1 LRLKPGLTGLEGF
14 SGWKLSTYPGFLRGS
29 LFLLL
34 FVIVPIAARCQV
46 SHVDSLLAESLGEM
60 RPSIASTPFI
70 WNGDSSL
77 QPLLRVMPVTEGTSV
92 PVFSIENL
100 SATVRGE
107 GSASARMFVNI
118 QGALVRP
125 GDPVAQPRSIS
136 RTFNITLLARDR
148 MLLETNQDRY
158 VSLEQPAQPSFW
170 SSTLEPVL
178 VVIGAAVIVALFF
191 LIRS

>member
-1 LRLKPGLTGLEGF
+1 LEGF
-14 SGWKLSTYPGFLRGS
+14 SGRKFSTYPGLLRGS

-34 FVIVPIAARCQV
+34 FVMIPIAARCQV
-46 SHVDSLLAESLGEM
+46 SHVDSLLVESLSEM
-60 RPSIASTPFI
+60 RPSIASTSFL
-70 WNGDSSL
+70 WNSDSSL
-77 QPLLRVMPVTEGTSV
+77 QPLLKLMPESGGLSV
-92 PVFSIENL
+92 PVFYIENL

-107 GSASARMFVNI
+107 GSASARMFVNV

-136 RTFNITLLARDR
+136 RTFDVVLLARDR

-158 VSLEQPAQPSFW
+158 VSLEQPATRSFW
-170 SSTLEPVL
+170 SSTLEPAL
-178 VVIGAAVIVALFF
+178 VVVGAAVIVALFF